1 MFWLDEKKGRR
12 IKKKRGKVIYLAN
25 AKFLLIYSS
34 GIGGIRILEQNREF
48 YEVCLL
54 FWGGTVVPYADNMH

>member
-1 MFWLDEKKGRR
+1 MFWLHEKNGRR

-34 GIGGIRILEQNREF
+34 EIRILEQNQEF